1 MIEGD
6 LRVIFRIGSSSFG
19 SFFSVDLYVNI
30 GMAMRVR
37 SEALAHAFRA
47 RGLEPHIAFN
57 LAFFGLPVLATKAYA
72 GDFAFFRRAMCPC
85 GFMSMWVFVG

>member
-1 MIEGD
+1 M
-6 LRVIFRIGSSSFG
+6 SFG
-19 SFFSVDLYVNI
+19 SVFSVDLYVNI

-37 SEALAHAFRA
+37 SKALAHAFRA

-57 LAFFGLPVLATKAYA
+57 LALFGLPVLATNAYCNV
-72 GDFAFFRRAMCPC
+72 GDFAFFRPAMCQR

>member
-1 MIEGD
+1 MGP
-6 LRVIFRIGSSSFG
+6 
-19 SFFSVDLYVNI
+19 FFLLTCNVNI

-57 LAFFGLPVLATKAYA
+57 LAFFGLPVLATKAYV